1 MLVNIVY
8 IQFLLCHAR
17 YLYIH
22 LLVNLGKGGRR
33 GGGRQLLPPPTTS
46 TTSPKPQHNR
56 DTAATNSHSPPPMKI
71 KWTPKAYSDSEGEEE
86 GATVQVGGA
95 EEGTLQGG
103 GEIPIDNPSS
113 VDNSLKVSSC
123 NPTTAATSS
132 DEEPVPVVG
141 KWRVKQIP
149 ADDSPPGGSGEQEE
163 RVGVKQVPADNKWR
177 VKQVPADNPASAEP
191 QQKWRVKQVEETPV
205 VQEDVPVTD
214 NTPTQNKWTVKQVS
228 ESSGET
234 TPPEDNATP
243 TVASVQRSGTFTKMD
258 RKIVRPSGDRN
269 HLRMKWTPR
278 DPSPASSEEDL
289 HQGEGEGPNFTSYPT
304 LTRPGNKEETTPTQR
319 GMSPIQRGISPLQRG
334 VSPHQRGVSPVR
346 HGTSPLQYNRGSPGK
361 ALNRTS
367 RSPSPS
373 PLTTPTSSLR
383 PPSPARTP
391 GNNGGQNRRQLPT
404 PNRIRSPRQQMT
416 PPTGVSRQGQSN
428 TRPQMTTPPQR
439 SGLVTPK
446 TTPTSSTRGS
456 GLVGPKGRGPPRPI
470 SQGIPMSRP
479 IRGGASQQRVARQ
492 PVVKPSTEEGW
503 LDDCY

>member
-1 MLVNIVY
+1 MLTC
-8 IQFLLCHAR
+8 LL
-17 YLYIH
+17 
-22 LLVNLGKGGRR
+22 LGKGGRR
-33 GGGRQLLPPPTTS
+33 GGGRQQQLLPSS

-56 DTAATNSHSPPPMKI
+56 DTAATNNHSPPPMKI

-86 GATVQVGGA
+86 EGTIQVGVA
-95 EEGTLQGG
+95 QEGTL
-103 GEIPIDNPSS
+103 EETPVDNPPSS
-113 VDNSLKVSSC
+113 TVDNSLKVSSW
-123 NPTTAATSS
+123 NPTTLS
-132 DEEPVPVVG
+132 DEEEPVPVVVG

-149 ADDSPPGGSGEQEE
+149 AEEEEE
-163 RVGVKQVPADNKWR
+163 RIGVEQVPVDEQVPAGNKWR
-177 VKQVPADNPASAEP
+177 VKQVPADEPAASVEP
-191 QQKWRVKQVEETPV
+191 QQQKWKVKQVEETLDVQENVPVTDDTPTQDKWRVKQVP
-205 VQEDVPVTD
+205 
-214 NTPTQNKWTVKQVS
+214 

-234 TPPEDNATP
+234 TPPQDNATP
-243 TVASVQRSGTFTKMD
+243 TVASLQRSGTFTKTD
-258 RKIVRPSGDRN
+258 RKIFRPRGDGN
-269 HLRMKWTPR
+269 PLRMKWTHR

-289 HQGEGEGPNFTSYPT
+289 HQNEGGGPNFTSYPT
-304 LTRPGNKEETTPTQR
+304 LPRPGKEETAPTQR
-319 GMSPIQRGISPLQRG
+319 GVSPIQRGISPLQRG

-383 PPSPARTP
+383 PPSPARTA

-416 PPTGVSRQGQSN
+416 PPTGASRQGQSN

-446 TTPTSSTRGS
+446 TTPTSGTRGS
-456 GLVGPKGRGPPRPI
+456 GLVGPKGSPRP
-470 SQGIPMSRP
+470 SNQGIPVSRP
-479 IRGGASQQRVARQ
+479 VRGGAGQQRVARQ
-492 PVVKPSTEEGW
+492 PVVKRSTDEGW